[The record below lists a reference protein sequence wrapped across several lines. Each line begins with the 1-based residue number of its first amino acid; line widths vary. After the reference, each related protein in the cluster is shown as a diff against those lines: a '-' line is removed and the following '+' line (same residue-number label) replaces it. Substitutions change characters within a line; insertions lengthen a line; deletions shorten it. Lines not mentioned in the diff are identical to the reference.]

1 MKINLILIFTVSLLL
16 SISVK
21 SQEIHNDTIEKSH
34 TIWKN
39 LKTDGDLVLGGVKH
53 AFTQPLQWKKDDWLT
68 FGAVATGTVIMYIS
82 DDQTSEY
89 FIDQNERAPHLLKEI
104 GWYYGSPQNFFM
116 ISAGI
121 YGYGLVAK
129 NEKFRHTGV
138 LIISSAVTTGLIQTL
153 TKNGVGRARP
163 TQNVGSDKFKPFSK
177 EPGYHSF
184 PSGHSILS
192 FTASHAI
199 AKQFDNIWIKGG
211 VYSVGL
217 IAPVSRLWAGAHWL
231 SDVVLGMA
239 ISVFVVDGID
249 NFLQNQKN
257 STEKPKISWQIKAG
271 VNTVGLVGTF

>member
-1 MKINLILIFTVSLLL
+1 MIISLILFFAASLLF
-16 SISVK
+16 SFSVK
-21 SQEIHNDTIEKSH
+21 SQEIDSDTIEKSQ
-34 TIWKN
+34 TMWKD
-39 LKTDGDLVLGGVKH
+39 LKTDGGLVLGGVKH
-53 AFTQPLQWKKDDWLT
+53 AFKQPLQWKKDDWLT
-68 FGAVATGTVIMYIS
+68 FGAVATGTVILFIS

-89 FIDQNERAPHLLKEI
+89 FIDQNERAPHVLKEV
-104 GWYYGSPQNFFM
+104 GWYYGGPQNFFM
-116 ISAGI
+116 MSAGI
-121 YGYGLVAK
+121 YGYGLIAK

-163 TQNVGSDKFKPFSK
+163 SQNIGSNKFKSFSK
-177 EPGYHSF
+177 ESGYHSF

-211 VYSVGL
+211 IYTVGL
-217 IAPVSRLWAGAHWL
+217 IAPISRLWIGAHWL
-231 SDVVLGMA
+231 SDVALSMA
-239 ISVFVVDGID
+239 ISIFVVDGID